1 MFFPIETLR
10 EGQPMTSLEIRSAAA
25 ALLDPT
31 VPDPAKAEFLRSLSA
46 KGETPA
52 EIAGLVEVFL
62 EKASH
67 PGLDL
72 NALEGPVMDV
82 CGTGGDKLQLF
93 NVSTTVMFVAAAAGA
108 VVVKHGNRGI
118 TSRSGGADVL
128 EALGI
133 RLDLPADRF
142 CECVKRTGLGFLF
155 APACHPAFKVIAPV
169 RQELAREGTRTVF
182 NLLGPLL
189 NPVRPPHQ
197 LIGVFLESLPPV
209 FADILTR
216 LGRKRAWVVHGT
228 TAEGAAMDEL
238 STLGPTLV
246 CKVERGREMERET
259 VFPEDL
265 GMQLADLGELRGG
278 EAGENAAILVSILDG
293 SERGPKRDL
302 VLLNAGASLV
312 VAGLVPDLGEGVALA
327 REQIESGAA
336 LRKLEHLRQ
345 VAG

>member
-1 MFFPIETLR
+1 MFFPTESLR
-10 EGQPMTSLEIRSAAA
+10 DGRSMTGPEIASAAE
-25 ALLDPT
+25 ALLDPA
-31 VPDPAKAEFLRSLSA
+31 VPDAAKADFLRALSA
-46 KGETPA
+46 KGETPV
-52 EIAGLVEVFL
+52 EIAGLVEAFL
-62 EKASH
+62 QRALD
-67 PGLDL
+67 PGLDPASL
-72 NALEGPVMDV
+72 GGPVIDV

-133 RLDLPADRF
+133 RIDLPPDRF
-142 CECVKRTGLGFLF
+142 RECVRRTGLGFLF
-155 APACHPAFKVIAPV
+155 APACHPAFRVIAPV

-209 FADILTR
+209 FAEILVR

-228 TAEGAAMDEL
+228 TADGAAMDEL

-246 CKVERGREMERET
+246 CKVQPGGILGRET
-259 VFPEDL
+259 LLPEEL
-265 GMQLADLGELRGG
+265 GLEPAVLEDLRGG
-278 EAGENAAILVSILDG
+278 EAGENAAILTGILDG
-293 SERGPKRDL
+293 SERGARRDL
-302 VLLNAGASLV
+302 VLLNAGAALV
-312 VAGLVPDLGEGVALA
+312 VAGLAPELGEGIALA
-327 REQIESGAA
+327 REQIDRGAA
-336 LRKLEHLRQ
+336 LRKLEQFRQ
-345 VAG
+345 AAG